1 MKKHLLATAC
11 LATILVMLPTFLS
24 AQSDDNHKYEFG
36 LRFSGINF
44 SGFNSFSAIYKK
56 RLDNGKF
63 RRISGTFGGL
73 IYSKNADKSTFGFNA
88 GLSIGNEKRREMG
101 KKTSFYSGPVFS
113 ISTSFAKTEEIKP
126 SWNLEPSLGAVIG
139 LQYDFSDNWAI
150 NLETIPSASV
160 ALRKQPGSD
169 IATNASVGFSSNVV
183 LSILHKF

>member
-1 MKKHLLATAC
+1 MKKHLLATAF
-11 LATILVMLPTFLS
+11 LTTILAIHSTSLS
-24 AQSDDNHKYEFG
+24 AQSEDNHKYEVG

-73 IYSKNADKSTFGFNA
+73 SFSKNADKSTFGFNA
-88 GLSIGNEKRREMG
+88 SLSIGSEKRREMS

-113 ISTSFAKTEEIKP
+113 VGTGFSKTEDIKP

-139 LQYDFSDNWAI
+139 LQYDFSDDWAI

-160 ALRKQPGSD
+160 SVRKQPGSD
-169 IATNASVGFSSNVV
+169 VAINTSVGFSSNVV
-183 LSILHKF
+183 MSIMHKF